1 MSEIY
6 KYDENVNI
14 KAAETVKVIPGDY
27 IIIEWNSDGGN
38 GHYDNEFEVIQIAEI
53 RDDILYS
60 DTGVEIDINYSDFFE
75 VNQYMENKIN
85 LKNRLLIQKFKEK

>member
-1 MSEIY
+1 MSAFY
-6 KYDENVNI
+6 KYDENGNI
-14 KAAETVKVIPGDY
+14 KTAETVKVKLGDY

-53 RDDILYS
+53 KDDILYS
-60 DTGVEIDINYSDFFE
+60 DTGIEIDINDSVFFE
-75 VNQYMENKIN
+75 VNQYMENEIN